1 MVNMTIESIF
11 TKSNMIHA
19 AKRVQKKKSAGID
32 GISAKE
38 AIKMVKDNYDVIY
51 KALTLNCYNPNKVL
65 LNEIPKPNGK
75 KRPIAIATAI
85 DRTIQGCLNNAIY
98 PLFEEEMSPN
108 SYGFIRSRNCMMAVN
123 KLKTYYE
130 TDYRYAVKI
139 DLSGCFNHISQD
151 KILYK
156 LRQVIDD
163 PRIMRLI
170 NKYLKIVYITC
181 AGEYKSFLGCP
192 QGSPLSPLF
201 ANIVL
206 TDLDRE
212 FERRGYAFVRYA
224 DDIVVAY
231 KSEMA
236 AGNGMRKIITLIE
249 RYGLEVNENKVEIC
263 NILRGFNFLGFHI
276 YKNNGIHIVPAIG
289 RERRLKDKI
298 RNIINMNQNNM
309 IHDLNQEIRGWINYY
324 RDAEVRHKCRSLDLF
339 INKEIWKA
347 EKRTGHQ
354 INREKLINCHE
365 YHKKISASK
374 PE

>member
-1 MVNMTIESIF
+1 MTIESIF

-19 AKRVQKKKSAGID
+19 AKRVQKKKSAGVD

-38 AIKMVKDNYDVIY
+38 AIRIINDNYDVIY
-51 KALTLNCYNPNKVL
+51 KTLTSNNYIPNKVL

-85 DRTIQGCLNNAIY
+85 DRTIQGCLNNALY
-98 PLFEEEMSPN
+98 PLFEKEMSSN
-108 SYGFIRSRNCMMAVN
+108 IYGFIKGRNCMMAVN

-170 NKYLKIVYITC
+170 NKYLKIVYITG

-206 TDLDRE
+206 TDLDKE

-236 AGNGMRKIITLIE
+236 ASNGMRKIITLIE
-249 RYGLEVNENKVEIC
+249 RYGLEVNKNKVEIC

-276 YKNNGIHIVPAIG
+276 YKNNGVHIVPATG
-289 RERRLKDKI
+289 REHRLKDKI
-298 RNIINMNQNNM
+298 RNIVNTNQNTM
-309 IHDLNQEIRGWINYY
+309 IHDLNQELRGWINYY
-324 RDAEVRHKCRSLDLF
+324 KDAEVRYKCRSLDLF

-354 INREKLINCHE
+354 IDREKLINCHG
-365 YHKKISASK
+365 YYKKISASK